1 IPATLQESLMA
12 RLAKLATAKPVA
24 QVGATIGRE
33 FVFDMLRDVG
43 GFDDKTLLEEL
54 NRLVSAGLLYRR
66 GLLSRAKYIFK
77 HALVQEALQ
86 QSLVKKQRRHYH
98 KVIGE
103 ILEEKFPAAAEGQP
117 ELVAY

>member
-1 IPATLQESLMA
+1 MVIESGMIEERGGEYALVGPFQSLAIPATLKETLMA
-12 RLAKLATAKPVA
+12 GLARLATAKPVA

-33 FVFDMLRDVG
+33 FVFEMLRDVG

-77 HALVQEALQ
+77 HALVQEVLQ
-86 QSLVKKQRRHYH
+86 QSLMTKQR
-98 KVIGE
+98 
-103 ILEEKFPAAAEGQP
+103 
-117 ELVAY
+117 